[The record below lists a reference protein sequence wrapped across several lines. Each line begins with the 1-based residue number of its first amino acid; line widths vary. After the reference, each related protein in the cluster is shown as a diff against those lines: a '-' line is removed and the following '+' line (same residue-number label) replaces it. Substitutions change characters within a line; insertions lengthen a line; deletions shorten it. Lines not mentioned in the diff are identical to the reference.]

1 MLLLAYF
8 IASSGIDNPHRER
21 RANRQSEG
29 ETSTA
34 KLHEVFCRAVASVP
48 FHSWTFWHLRVWKML
63 SRAEVFCL
71 SVHNSSRAPSE
82 GSPFVPNSLRRPRHW
97 YEDGI
102 ATFVVVRIGYGSYQ
116 FQNQL
121 FGKGQFIVWEKS
133 KVPKNMVCWTL

>member
-63 SRAEVFCL
+63 SRAEVLLDGSQLVARPVRRITLCSKL
-71 SVHNSSRAPSE
+71 TAPAE
-82 GSPFVPNSLRRPRHW
+82 ALV
-97 YEDGI
+97 
-102 ATFVVVRIGYGSYQ
+102 
-116 FQNQL
+116 
-121 FGKGQFIVWEKS
+121 
-133 KVPKNMVCWTL
+133 